1 MGRGHR
7 GLCENPSTGWGKVLP
22 QSSPLAPLSPS
33 AHTQRGRPA
42 AGREWAEGLLA
53 PCQTYKRLYTV
64 SDIKDFWLILSVFY
78 SGSNSAC
85 IFHFIFIL
93 NYAMISGGK
102 SSERIFFSLSQAV
115 FCQRVIAVCK
125 GEQPLRRSGCAKRSD
140 SKDSWVVFFSLSPLR
155 LLFYSCTGGVIK

>member
-140 SKDSWVVFFSLSPLR
+140 SKDSWVVFSLSPLR